1 MTMLKGMLMEKSAA
15 RIGARLLVGLLVFLC
30 AFFTGSKSVQAFD
43 PQQYT
48 VQSIT
53 IFKIYNAERQLEQR
67 RVLITGQYLKDA
79 TVGIITSSGYQEL
92 KDRINNSEGLLQF
105 NINQD
110 QTGSYLV
117 IEGQTIAVN
126 EGAMPSLTGIGRK
139 VRVGIDDLS
148 LTGTNLKA
156 VRDSI
161 PDITA
166 GYEHEGAYTPIDE
179 SFFINDSLVTI
190 TKPSGAL
197 GLQNLIFEKTETA
210 SYAFGSGVP
219 SPVIINIKYTYR
231 DQFRFV
237 QDLAVQGLEM
247 YPNRGEAGSKLFFQ
261 APHPQLNS
269 YDVFFLKNIDGTD
282 PYTNANKGQNRTFQ
296 SNINQMDILTVEIPN
311 LPVGEYYVILTNPVA
326 PGYDPMSQVVQ
337 ELIVGSPLYQKFT
350 IIDAN
355 IKSAILNIQP
365 AYGPDTGSRVTITG
379 QFFGTLNI
387 PEYVPDN
394 NTISTPVPPV
404 NCKELLLDYA
414 PGTYRGVEIKKAQ
427 RKLKVVIGDQA
438 TFIPKADNSGYE
450 LSFHTDLDV
459 ITVMSAQVADA
470 MTDPR
475 KDVVVETETTLTRRD
490 DSTVVFRER
499 AALSKGY
506 TYIPSKIVPQIL
518 SMSPDKIQVSSSAGH
533 YVVPEDRMAAITGS
547 NFAVTRFINAA
558 GEEIVRFPI
567 IELGPELILDKNSR
581 PDLYLRVFDKN
592 GREVDG
598 TESNELGSRI
608 LFIIPGNSA
617 VNTLGTNYLKV
628 INPIKNSINPGL
640 SALRNDFISFVNPES
655 NRLPIITAVNPDV
668 TTVEGGETI
677 NIEGSNFMTGVKVF
691 IDGSEIGQIRRQE
704 DGKKITL
711 VAPAGREGK
720 TQLQVM
726 NPEGG
731 MDTRPFTYVLTYT
744 NPKITSFAPK
754 SGNTG
759 TLVLVRGENFL
770 KPEPA
775 AKEINPLKLI
785 GTRILLEGQ
794 EINQYNRDPGSGKIE
809 LRDYTNDGQPLL
821 SIVNRSGSGAYLDVA
836 DYYQAVVLQAADGSG
851 DIYTL
856 DKDYRGDI
864 ILSNGA
870 DRTYTLELGKDER
883 ILAILSNGVAAPLTV
898 TASGLNVATSP
909 PLNLNMKTL
918 YKVDSSNHITGKRV
932 NVMDSQTLLF
942 TVPILDADGYYDLTV
957 VNPDTKRDSRIDQMG
972 FYYYKLPLSRP
983 VITSI
988 EPNQGSTQGG
998 YSIDIKGQEFEDNG
1012 STKVKV
1018 FINGIEISAM
1028 DTVVSSKGDMIT
1040 VKVPAYPGD
1049 LRQEKATDHLTV
1061 PVVVVNPDGG
1071 SAGIEQGFTYIV
1083 PSSHPRITALLPAR
1097 GSGAGVQVVEIIGTD
1112 FRYFEPYDDA
1122 NRNQIWDPNE
1132 SFSDINLNNRWDSEA
1147 DFDDPETDWREAIAI
1162 DHNQY
1167 DYYYDSPV
1175 LPRVFFGRQT
1185 AQIVEFARGYI
1196 KVLAPAHGAGVVD
1209 VYLVNN
1215 DAGISNTMRY
1225 TFEGSS
1231 PKITRIIPNEGP
1243 KQGRQYVEIFGS
1255 GFANSPVPVWQNGT
1269 VNTISMPLIRF
1280 GNIDNRSIPRGQ
1292 PNAGRIDNGFATVR
1306 LEGGLTVE
1314 YRAVGELKLTVEER
1328 GQFFEMS
1335 CAYDDSRRFF
1345 VMSELCLRGDDS
1357 TAYGGNE
1364 LLKVSI
1370 EERRLIVERGYAPQ
1384 AQIFLSDQLTVET
1397 PSYYTVGIVPVRIYN
1412 PDGGQASGKYEYKNP
1427 DSHPRIINI
1436 TRDGK
1441 EPQEITIDGK
1451 TSRILK
1457 VNYRAQAVVSILGE
1471 DFREGA
1477 RIQVGDLF
1485 SVEPKDI
1492 RYELPGKLAF
1502 VMPGI
1507 TEKSIGALHRV
1518 VVINSDGGTAA
1529 SDQIPGSMSIYIQ
1542 FTSGET
1548 SPSITSVSPAFGPA
1562 SGGTVVTILG
1572 ADFRRGIDGYKD
1584 PLGVYFGA
1592 IKVADTD
1599 VQLLDYKTCQVI
1611 SAPGSPG
1618 PVDVKLENPDG
1629 VLAHYNAGYTY
1640 ISTPAISAVLD
1651 PADAD
1656 EKSSITEISVL
1667 GGQQI
1672 KIKGSGFLPGAQVI
1686 FNPVLAE
1693 TGSAARGN
1701 PLYRTVERVVA
1712 GRNSQES
1719 EPFYLQSG
1727 AAGSA
1732 VTVLSEDTL
1741 LVTTPS
1747 GQIGSSGLL
1756 VCNPDGG
1763 ASPIFSL
1770 SYDLPELP
1778 APNQVAAEIIH
1789 DRYTDYDRYIKVHWD
1804 PVAGATQYE
1813 THVIIDRQKEYIGS
1827 TPLTTFV
1834 YPNLKANTSYQFVV
1848 TAVGNFGSSPPSM
1861 KSNRVRTGARAGV
1874 PDSDGKPGEQSSMT
1888 RSGDTVYYTIGAED
1902 TGNSWLLDLTQ
1913 GELAG
1918 AQEVVVAIPAVLIA
1932 RNSNSALRI
1941 KSLEYEVIIN
1951 PAVFNSESVRAY
1963 AHRDDAGVRFRIAPA
1978 AGQTGLVPGNSL
1990 STPYAF
1996 EAQFYQGLN
2005 HNSLDYLAGNF
2016 SMSLSY
2022 DQLKAQLRRLNQ
2034 VQPYRFD
2041 LYQGKWVP
2049 LPGAY
2054 AAGGWHSVNRL
2065 GIYSIIGN
2073 RG

>member
-1 MTMLKGMLMEKSAA
+1 MLKSMLMEKPAA
-15 RIGARLLVGLLVFLC
+15 KMGARLLVGVLVFLC
-30 AFFTGSKSVQAFD
+30 AFFPASKSVQAFD

-48 VQSIT
+48 VQTIT
-53 IFKIYNAERQLEQR
+53 IFKIYNTERQLEQR

-79 TVGIITSSGYQEL
+79 SVGIITSSGYQEL
-92 KDRINNSEGLLQF
+92 KDRINNTEGLLQF

-110 QTGSYLV
+110 QIGSYLV
-117 IEGQTIAVN
+117 IEGKAITIN
-126 EGAMPSLTGIGRK
+126 EGAMPSLTGISRK
-139 VRVGIDDLS
+139 VRVGVDDLN

-166 GYEHEGAYTPIDE
+166 GYEHEGAYSPIDE
-179 SFFINDSLVTI
+179 SFFTDDSSVTI

-210 SYAFGSGVP
+210 SYAFGTGAE
-219 SPVIINIKYTYR
+219 SPVTINIKYTYR

-237 QDLAVQGLEM
+237 QDLAVQDLEM

-282 PYTNANKGQNRTFQ
+282 PYTNANKGKNRTFQ
-296 SNINQMDILTVEIPN
+296 SNVNNMDTLSAEVPN
-311 LPVGEYYVILTNPVA
+311 LPVGEYYVVLTNPVA

-337 ELIVGSPLYQKFT
+337 ELIIGSPLYQKFT

-355 IKSAILNIQP
+355 IKSVILNVQP

-387 PEYVPDN
+387 PEYAPDN

-404 NCKELLLDYA
+404 DCRELLLDYA

-427 RKLKVVIGDQA
+427 RKIKVIIGDQA
-438 TFIPKADNSGYE
+438 TFIPKTDKSGYE
-450 LSFHTDLDV
+450 LSFHADLDV

-470 MTDPR
+470 MTDPY
-475 KDVVVETETTLTRRD
+475 KDVVVETETTLTRTD
-490 DSTVVFRER
+490 DSTVVFMER

-533 YVVPEDRMAAITGS
+533 YVVSEDRMAAITGS
-547 NFAVTRFINAA
+547 NFAVTRFINAQ
-558 GEEIVRFPI
+558 GEETVRVPI
-567 IELGPELILDKNSR
+567 IELGPELTLDKNSR
-581 PDLYLRVFDKN
+581 PDLYLRVFNQN

-598 TESNELGSRI
+598 TEGNELGSRI
-608 LFIIPGNSA
+608 LFIIPGNST

-640 SALRNDFISFVNPES
+640 SAQRNDFISFVNPEVS
-655 NRLPIITAVNPDV
+655 RLPVITAVNPDV
-668 TTVEGGETI
+668 TTVEGGESI
-677 NIEGSNFMTGVKVF
+677 SIEGSNFMTGVKVF
-691 IDGSEIGQIRRQE
+691 IDGNEISQIMRQE

-711 VAPAGREGK
+711 MAPAGREGE

-775 AKEINPLKLI
+775 AKETNPLKLI

-794 EINQYNRDPGSGKIE
+794 EINQYNRDPGSNKIE
-809 LRDYTNDGQPLL
+809 LRDYANDEQPLL
-821 SIVNRSGSGAYLDVA
+821 GIVNRTGSGAYLDVA

-851 DIYTL
+851 DIYIL
-856 DKDYRGDI
+856 DKNCNGDI
-864 ILSNGA
+864 TLSNGS
-870 DRTYTLELGKDER
+870 DRTYNLVLDSQR
-883 ILAILSNGVAAPLTV
+883 ILAVLSNGLTAPLTV
-898 TASGLNVATSP
+898 TASGLNIAAGT
-909 PLNLNMKTL
+909 PLNLYMKTL
-918 YKVDSSNHITGKRV
+918 YKVDSSNHITGKKV
-932 NVMDSQTLLF
+932 NVTDSQTLLF
-942 TVPILDADGYYDLTV
+942 TVPILEADGYYDLTV
-957 VNPDTKRDSRIDQMG
+957 VNPDTKRDSRLDQMG
-972 FYYYKLPLSRP
+972 FYYYKLPQSKP
-983 VITSI
+983 VITCI
-988 EPNQGSTQGG
+988 EPNQGSIQGG
-998 YSIDIKGQEFEDNG
+998 YSINIKGQEFEDNG

-1018 FINGIEISAM
+1018 FINGIEISAA
-1028 DTVVSSKGDMIT
+1028 DTLVSSKGDVIT

-1049 LRQEKATDHLTV
+1049 LRQDKATDHLTV

-1071 SAGIEQGFTYIV
+1071 SAGIEQGFTYVV
-1083 PSSHPRITALLPAR
+1083 PSSHPRITALIPAR
-1097 GSGAGVQVVEIIGTD
+1097 GSGAGGQVVEITGTD

-1132 SFSDINLNNRWDSEA
+1132 SFRDVNHNNRWDSEV
-1147 DFDDPETDWREAIAI
+1147 DFDDPETDWREAVAI

-1167 DYYYDSPV
+1167 EYYYDSPV
-1175 LPRVFFGRQT
+1175 LPRVFFGRQN
-1185 AQIVEFARGYI
+1185 ARIVEFARGYI
-1196 KVLAPAHGAGVVD
+1196 KVLAPAYGAGGVD

-1215 DAGISNTMRY
+1215 DTGISNTMRY
-1225 TFEGSS
+1225 TFEGSN

-1243 KQGRQYVEIFGS
+1243 KQGRQYAEIFGS
-1255 GFANSPVPVWQNGT
+1255 GFANSTVPVWQNGR
-1269 VNTISMPLIRF
+1269 VNTISMPLVRF
-1280 GNIDNRSIPRGQ
+1280 GNIDNRSIPRDQ

-1314 YRAVGELKLTVEER
+1314 YRAGGELKLIVEER
-1328 GQFFEMS
+1328 DRLYEMS
-1335 CAYDDSRRFF
+1335 CAYDDSQRFID
-1345 VMSELCLRGDDS
+1345 MGELRLSGDDS
-1357 TAYGGNE
+1357 TAYGGYE
-1364 LLKVSI
+1364 LLKMSV

-1384 AQIFLSDQLTVET
+1384 AQMLLSDQLTVQT
-1397 PSYYTVGIVPVRIYN
+1397 PSYYTVGVVPVRFYN
-1412 PDGGQASGKYEYKNP
+1412 PDGSQASGQYEYKNP
-1427 DSHPRIINI
+1427 DSRPRIINI

-1451 TSRILK
+1451 TSRILRMD
-1457 VNYRAQAVVSILGE
+1457 YRAQAVISILGE

-1485 SVEPKDI
+1485 SVEAKDI
-1492 RYELPGKLAF
+1492 RYELPGKLTF
-1502 VMPGI
+1502 VMPAI
-1507 TEKSIGALHRV
+1507 TEKSIGTLHRV

-1529 SDQIPGSMSIYIQ
+1529 SDQIPGAMSIYIQ

-1548 SPSITSVSPAFGPA
+1548 SPGISSISPAFGPV

-1572 ADFRRGIDGYKD
+1572 ADFRPAIDGYND
-1584 PLGVYFGA
+1584 PLEVYFGA
-1592 IKVADTD
+1592 AKVPDPD
-1599 VQLLDYKTCQVI
+1599 VKVQDYKTCQVI
-1611 SAPGSPG
+1611 TAPGSPG
-1618 PVDVKLENPDG
+1618 AVDVKVENPDG
-1629 VLAHYNAGYTY
+1629 VLARYNAGYTY

-1656 EKSSITEISVL
+1656 EKTSINEISVL

-1672 KIKGSGFLPGAQVI
+1672 KIKGSGFLPGAKVI

-1693 TGSAARGN
+1693 AGSAPRGS
-1701 PLYRTVERVVA
+1701 PLYRTVGRVVA

-1747 GQIGSSGLL
+1747 GQIGNGGLL
-1756 VCNPDGG
+1756 VSNPDGG
-1763 ASPIFSL
+1763 ASQIFAL
-1770 SYDLPELP
+1770 NYDLPELP
-1778 APNQVAAEIIH
+1778 APDEVAAEIIH
-1789 DRYTDYDRYIKVHWD
+1789 DRYTDYDRYIKVHWS
-1804 PVAGATQYE
+1804 PVAGAIHYE
-1813 THVIIDRQKEYIGS
+1813 THVIIGKQREYIGS
-1827 TPLTTFV
+1827 TSLTAFV

-1848 TAVGNFGSSPPSM
+1848 TAVGDFGSSPPSM
-1861 KSNRVRTGARAGV
+1861 KSNRVRTGALAGE
-1874 PDSDGKPGEQSSMT
+1874 PDSDGKPGEQSSTT
-1888 RSGDTVYYTIGAED
+1888 RSGNSVYHTIGSED
-1902 TGNSWLLDLTQ
+1902 RGNSWLLDLTQ
-1913 GELAG
+1913 GDLAG
-1918 AQEVVVAIPAVLIA
+1918 AQEVVVALPAALIA
-1932 RNSNSALRI
+1932 RNSSAALRI
-1941 KSLEYEVIIN
+1941 RSLDYEVIIN
-1951 PAVFNSESVRAY
+1951 PAVFNNEQIRAC

-1978 AGQTGLVPGNSL
+1978 AMQTGLVPGNSL
-1990 STPYAF
+1990 SAPYAF

-2005 HNSLDYLAGNF
+2005 HNSLDYLAGSF
-2016 SMSLSY
+2016 TMLLSY
-2022 DQLKAQLRRLNQ
+2022 DQLKAQLRQFNQ
-2034 VQPYRFD
+2034 VRPYRFD

-2049 LPGAY
+2049 LPETSA